1 MAACYKNGIATL
13 NCIPVFFN
21 YIINAA
27 FFFAGTAAVYFIVI
41 AGIKFITSQGDK
53 VKVAQARAT
62 MTFAIIGLVII
73 VSSFFIMRLI
83 QNSTGVM
90 CTTLGVGCG

>member
-1 MAACYKNGIATL
+1 MTACYKDGIATL
-13 NCIPVFFN
+13 GCIPFLFG
-21 YIINAA
+21 YLITAA
-27 FFFAGTAAVYFIVI
+27 FFFAGTTAVYFIVI

-73 VSSFFIMRLI
+73 VFSFFIMRLI
-83 QNSTGVM
+83 QNSTGVA
-90 CTTLGVGCG
+90 CTTLGVGC